1 MAIMMGENGV
11 PDAAALIKDSDTAN
25 FTADV
30 IEASKSVPVI
40 VDFWAT
46 WCGPCKTLGPTLEK
60 LVVLAGGL
68 VKLVKIDVDAN
79 KELATQLRVQSVPTV
94 FGFKNGQPVDG
105 FAGAQP
111 ESQIKAFIER
121 LTGNAKSPIDDDL
134 AQAAA
139 TLEAGDAAA
148 ASALYAQVLSQDQV
162 NSPAIA
168 GLIRCYIATGETGH
182 ARELIAGLDD
192 KTRGLTDVAAAVAA
206 LDLAEEGAGAG
217 DVAGLAAKVA
227 ADEDDHQARLDL
239 AQALYGGGD
248 IEGAF
253 EQLLESVRRDAK
265 WNDGAVRKQLLKLFE
280 ATGHADERVM
290 AARKRLSSM
299 LFS

>member
-1 MAIMMGENGV
+1 MAIMMGETGA
-11 PDAAALIKDSDTAN
+11 PDTADLISDGDTAN
-25 FTADV
+25 FAADV

-60 LVVLAGGL
+60 LVVQAGGL

-79 KELATQLRVQSVPTV
+79 KELAAQLRVQSVPTV
-94 FGFKNGQPVDG
+94 FGFKDGQPVDG
-105 FAGAQP
+105 FARAQP

-121 LTGNAKSPIDDDL
+121 LTGNAKSPIDDAL

-139 TLEAGDAAA
+139 TLEAGDAQA
-148 ASALYAQVLSQDQV
+148 ASALYARVLSEDQV
-162 NSPAIA
+162 NGPAIA
-168 GLIRCYIATGETGH
+168 GLIRCYIATGETDH
-182 ARELIAGLDD
+182 ARELVAGLDD
-192 KTRGLTDVAAAVAA
+192 KARGLTDVAAAIAA
-206 LDLAEEGAGAG
+206 LELAEDGAGAG
-217 DVAGLAAKVA
+217 DLSELTARVA
-227 ADEDDHQARLDL
+227 ADENDHQARLDL

-253 EQLLESVRRDAK
+253 EQLLESVGRDAK
-265 WNDGAVRKQLLKLFE
+265 WNDEAARKQLLKLFE